1 MAFTC
6 KIGNI
11 LKRTV
16 SNHIKSDLSASSP
29 SMYQAIRCMSSS
41 KLFVGGLSYSTDDQS
56 LREAFTGYGE
66 VIEARVIM
74 DRETGRSRG
83 FGFVSFTSGEE
94 ASAAIT
100 GMDGKDLH
108 GRMVRVNY
116 ATERTGGF
124 RGGGYGGGGGD
135 YGGGG
140 GYGGGS
146 GGYGG
151 GSYGGG
157 GGNYGGDSYGSGG
170 GGYGGGGGTR
180 GYGGGGGTGGYGG
193 DSYGSGGG
201 SYGGS
206 SSSYGSGGGGYG
218 GNSGGGNYGVAGGG
232 GGSDGYV
239 SAANFGAADSGSS
252 YGGSRGMGYGSS
264 QGSMNAG
271 GDYNQGNP
279 IEGNYRDEDDD
290 EPDDYT
296 DKRV

>member
-170 GGYGGGGGTR
+170 GGYGGG
-180 GYGGGGGTGGYGG
+180 TGGYGG